1 MFSLNAI
8 EGVGQSVT
16 SLTPTQ
22 HVAQSNSPDFMS
34 MLSSGID
41 SLDKNLAAAEQSM
54 NAFALG
60 EQMSTHDLMIAM
72 EKARFSM
79 QIAVEIRN
87 RLAETYAELTRMQI

>member
-8 EGVGQSVT
+8 EGVGQGAAA
-16 SLTPTQ
+16 LTP
-22 HVAQSNSPDFMS
+22 AQTTSSTSGPDFMS
-34 MLSSGID
+34 MLSNGID
-41 SLDKNLAAAEQSM
+41 ALDKNIAVAEQSM

-60 EQMSTHDLMIAM
+60 EPLSTHDLMIAM